1 MRSNLTTST
10 TDCFGATNS
19 LKTLRPALTRRRALA
34 LALLPLPGLAG
45 AQMTESA
52 VAVALKQ
59 RGLKSDGIQIDFP
72 PLADTG
78 NAVPLQVDITA
89 PAGLQVVA
97 IEVILPENPNPS
109 VVKLRLTAPL
119 ARYTFTTRLR
129 LAGSQDAWVIAS
141 YSDGSQRGAS
151 APTLITSSACF
162 DGT

>member
-1 MRSNLTTST
+1 MHLRQTTSP
-10 TDCFGATNS
+10 TDCFGATDALQPVRS
-19 LKTLRPALTRRRALA
+19 ALTRRHALA

-45 AQMTESA
+45 AQVTESA

-59 RGLKSDGIQIDFP
+59 RRLKSDGIQIDFP

-78 NAVPLQVDITA
+78 NAVPLQVDIVA

-109 VVKLRLTAPL
+109 VIKLRLMAPL
-119 ARYTFTTRLR
+119 ARYAFTTRLR